1 MMLRQLTLDT
11 VRLTELAAIAA
22 SRYMGW
28 GDKNAADQA
37 AVDAMR
43 DMFSY
48 VPVDGT
54 VVIGEGEKDQAPM
67 LYIGEKVGTGDGP
80 AVDVAVDPLEGTTI
94 VARGGAGALCVLAL
108 GPRGSF
114 LHAPDVYMMKIAVGP
129 DARGAIDL
137 EDDFSENVKRVAA
150 LKDKPL
156 QSFTCVLLD
165 RPRNAEL
172 IKTLRSLHCRIK
184 LIDHGDVSASLATC
198 LPESGI
204 DMLAGIGNS
213 AEGVLSAAALQCFG
227 GDFQSRLNPL
237 GDRQYA
243 RLEKMGIDNLN
254 KIYRIDDLASGDDLL
269 FSCTGVTD
277 GDFLDGVR
285 YDGKDIITHSM
296 VLRSSRGTRRVIRGY
311 HSEEEKFKDSDMA
324 PLVTRF

>member
-1 MMLRQLTLDT
+1 MTLRQLTLDT

-54 VVIGEGEKDQAPM
+54 VVIGEGEKDRAPM
-67 LYIGEKVGTGDGP
+67 LYIGEKVGSGEGP
-80 AVDVAVDPLEGTTI
+80 KVDVAVDPLEGTTI
-94 VARGGAGALCVLAL
+94 VARGGSGALCVLAM
-108 GPRGSF
+108 GPEGSF
-114 LHAPDVYMMKIAVGP
+114 LHAPDVYMMKLAVGP
-129 DARGAIDL
+129 DARGVIDL
-137 EDDFSENVKRVAA
+137 SDDFATNVKRVAEA
-150 LKDKPL
+150 KDKPL
-156 QSFTCVLLD
+156 ESFTCVLLD
-165 RPRNAEL
+165 RARNEEL

-213 AEGVLSAAALQCFG
+213 AEGVLSAAAMQCFG
-227 GDFQSRLNPL
+227 GDFQTRFNPI
-237 GDRQYA
+237 GDRQFQ
-243 RLEKMGIDNLN
+243 RLEKMGIDDFE
-254 KIYRIDDLASGDDLL
+254 KIYSVDDLAAGDDIL
-269 FSCTGVTD
+269 FACTGVTD

-285 YDGKDIITHSM
+285 YDGKEIITHSM
-296 VLRSSRGTRRVIRGY
+296 VLRSSRGTRRVIHGY
-311 HSEEEKFKDSDMA
+311 HSEEEKFKGTGDA
-324 PLVTRF
+324 PLFSRY